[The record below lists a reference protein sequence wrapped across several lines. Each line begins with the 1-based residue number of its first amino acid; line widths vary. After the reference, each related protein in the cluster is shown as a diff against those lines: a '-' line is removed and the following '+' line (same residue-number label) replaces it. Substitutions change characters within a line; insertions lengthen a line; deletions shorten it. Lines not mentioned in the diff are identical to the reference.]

1 MIEEGVY
8 QVKGMTCTLCSIIIE
23 NAMGGLRGVKSV
35 NVSYTSEKM
44 KITYETEEITIETI
58 KSKLQK
64 SGFYLCEPSE
74 ADATS
79 QRPYTKLRNTVIFSF
94 ILTSPMLLMML
105 VGGGNDCCISFDFL
119 SQSAFHKWIA
129 RLNYQLLFLHDWRFQ
144 LFLSTPVQFIIGK
157 RFYKM
162 AYYAIKAKK
171 LNMDVLVALG
181 TSITYFYSL
190 YIALFHQANSAGM
203 KPVYFE
209 SSMMIITFVLLGK
222 YLEEKA
228 KGRASK
234 AIDALGDLRIKTARV
249 LKEENEVEVPVE
261 QIQVGDIILVKPGEK
276 IPLDGVIIKGESS
289 VDESLFTGESLPVTK
304 NVGDSLIGTTLN
316 KEGILYYRVTT
327 IEAEGKFSEI
337 VRLVEEAQDS
347 KPPIQKLVDQVCQFF
362 VPVVIVLA
370 ILTFLV
376 WEFIIFRGM
385 PYFIPKSM
393 LYGISVLVISC
404 PCALGL
410 ATPTAIMFGLGTLA
424 KEGILVKDG
433 DISKIAKVDTVV
445 FDKTGTLT
453 KGNVT
458 IADEVRVEAKET
470 IQALKNIHMKTIMLT
485 GDQKEVASQIA
496 NKVGIKE
503 YIAEVLPS
511 QKGETIE
518 KLRED
523 KKKVIMVGDGIND
536 AIALAKADVGIAM
549 GSGTN
554 VALEAGDVILLK
566 NDLRAI
572 PILIKQ
578 AKRIQRKIAQNLIFA
593 FIYNVIAIPIAMSGQ
608 LTPAIAAIAMSL
620 SSISV
625 LINSLTLRRRIKRI

>member
-1 MIEEGVY
+1 MVEEGVY
-8 QVKGMTCTLCSIIIE
+8 QIKGMTCTLCSIIIE
-23 NAMGGLRGVKSV
+23 NAMGGLKGVK
-35 NVSYTSEKM
+35 NVSVSYISEKI
-44 KITYETEEITIETI
+44 KITYETEEIAIETI
-58 KSKLQK
+58 KGKLQK
-64 SGFYLCEPSE
+64 SGFYLYDPNE
-74 ADATS
+74 ADAIS
-79 QRPYTKLRNTVIFSF
+79 KKPYTKLRNAVIFSF
-94 ILTSPMLLMML
+94 ILTSPMLLMMII
-105 VGGGNDCCISFDFL
+105 GGGNDCCIAFDFL

-129 RLNYQLLFLHDWRFQ
+129 RLHYQLLFLHDWRFQ
-144 LFLSTPVQFIIGK
+144 LFLATPVQFIIGK

-162 AYYAIKAKK
+162 AYYAIKAKE
-171 LNMDVLVALG
+171 LNMDVLVVLG

-190 YIALFHQANSAGM
+190 YIAVFHQADSTGM

-209 SSMMIITFVLLGK
+209 SSMMVITFVLLGK
-222 YLEEKA
+222 YLEEKT
-228 KGRASK
+228 KGKASK
-234 AIDALGDLRIKTARV
+234 AIEALGDLRIKTARV
-249 LKEENEVEVPVE
+249 LRADDEMQVSVE
-261 QIQVGDIILVKPGEK
+261 QVKVGDIILVKPGEK
-276 IPLDGVIIKGESS
+276 IPLDGIIIQGESS
-289 VDESLFTGESLPVTK
+289 VDESLFTGESLPVSK
-304 NVGDSLIGTTLN
+304 KVGDFLIGTTLN
-316 KEGILYYRVTT
+316 KQGILYYRVIS

-337 VRLVEEAQDS
+337 VRLVEEAQGS
-347 KPPIQKLVDQVCQFF
+347 KPTIQKLVDQVCKFF

-370 ILTFLV
+370 LLTFLI

-385 PYFIPKSM
+385 PYFISKSM

-410 ATPTAIMFGLGTLA
+410 ATPTALISGLGTLA

-433 DISKIAKVDTVV
+433 NVSKIAKADTIV

-458 IADEVRVEAKET
+458 IADEVRSEAKET
-470 IQALKNIHMKTIMLT
+470 IQALKKIHMKPIMLT

-496 NKVGIKE
+496 SEVGIKQL
-503 YIAEVLPS
+503 IAEVVPS

-518 KLRED
+518 MLKKN
-523 KKKVIMVGDGIND
+523 KKKVMMVGDGIND

-554 VALEAGDVILLK
+554 VALEAGDVVLLK

-572 PILIKQ
+572 PLLIKQ
-578 AKRIQRKIAQNLIFA
+578 SRRIQKKIAENLIFA
-593 FIYNVIAIPIAMSGQ
+593 FIYNVIAIPVAMSGQ

-625 LINSLTLRRRIKRI
+625 LVNSLTLKRRIKRL

>member
-1 MIEEGVY
+1 MVEEGVY
-8 QVKGMTCTLCSIIIE
+8 QIKGMTCTLCSIIIE
-23 NAMGGLRGVKSV
+23 NAMGGLKGVK
-35 NVSYTSEKM
+35 NVSVSYISEKI
-44 KITYETEEITIETI
+44 KITYETEEIAIETI
-58 KSKLQK
+58 KGKLQK
-64 SGFYLCEPSE
+64 SGFYLYDPNE
-74 ADATS
+74 ADAIS
-79 QRPYTKLRNTVIFSF
+79 KKPYTKLRNAVIFSF
-94 ILTSPMLLMML
+94 ILTSPMLLMMII
-105 VGGGNDCCISFDFL
+105 GGGNDCCIAFDFL

-129 RLNYQLLFLHDWRFQ
+129 RLHYQLLFLHDWRFQ
-144 LFLSTPVQFIIGK
+144 LFLATPVQFIIGK

-162 AYYAIKAKK
+162 AYYAIKAKE
-171 LNMDVLVALG
+171 LNMDVLVVLG

-190 YIALFHQANSAGM
+190 YIAVFHQADSTGM

-209 SSMMIITFVLLGK
+209 SSMMVITFVLLGK
-222 YLEEKA
+222 YLEEKT
-228 KGRASK
+228 KGKASK
-234 AIDALGDLRIKTARV
+234 AIEALGDLRIKTARV
-249 LKEENEVEVPVE
+249 LRADDEMQVSVE
-261 QIQVGDIILVKPGEK
+261 QVKVGDIILVKPGEK
-276 IPLDGVIIKGESS
+276 IPLDGIIIQGESS
-289 VDESLFTGESLPVTK
+289 VDESLFTGESLPVSK
-304 NVGDSLIGTTLN
+304 KVGDFLIGTTLN
-316 KEGILYYRVTT
+316 KQGILYYRVIS

-337 VRLVEEAQDS
+337 VRLVEEAQGS
-347 KPPIQKLVDQVCQFF
+347 KPTIQKLVDQVCKFF

-370 ILTFLV
+370 LLTLLI

-385 PYFIPKSM
+385 PYFISKSM

-410 ATPTAIMFGLGTLA
+410 ATPTALISGLGTLA

-433 DISKIAKVDTVV
+433 NVSKIAKADTIV

-458 IADEVRVEAKET
+458 IADEVRSEAKET
-470 IQALKNIHMKTIMLT
+470 IQALKKIHMKPIMLT

-496 NKVGIKE
+496 SEVGIKQL
-503 YIAEVLPS
+503 IAEVVPS

-518 KLRED
+518 MLKKN
-523 KKKVIMVGDGIND
+523 KKKVMMVGDGIND

-554 VALEAGDVILLK
+554 VALEAGDVVLLK

-572 PILIKQ
+572 PLLIKQ
-578 AKRIQRKIAQNLIFA
+578 SRRIQKKIAENLIFA
-593 FIYNVIAIPIAMSGQ
+593 FIYNVIAIPVAMSGQ

-625 LINSLTLRRRIKRI
+625 LVNSLTLKRRIKRL